1 MSESFTASNGSV
13 ITPREDGRLGGA
25 GGILYQREVDA
36 LREFFVHQAET
47 DWQAKRDAELGRWRY
62 KKSQCVVYAHAGA
75 GATQEVVNVVDET
88 TGQSGLY
95 GRVDAQHTGYMDV
108 LGNNARLYFDA
119 HPLPEPRPWEDA
131 KPGDVW
137 VLTVD
142 GAEYAWGVGSGVDRG
157 RFIYAGGETNLPKDD
172 PDITAGYPLWVDG
185 KTVNGQEAGA

>member
-1 MSESFTASNGSV
+1 MSEPFTASNGFSV
-13 ITPREDGRLGGA
+13 RVEGG
-25 GGILYQREVDA
+25 GCINVSGTVIYPLEVAA
-36 LREFFVHQAET
+36 LREFFLHEAET

-131 KPGDVW
+131 KPGD
-137 VLTVD
+137 
-142 GAEYAWGVGSGVDRG
+142 
-157 RFIYAGGETNLPKDD
+157 
-172 PDITAGYPLWVDG
+172 
-185 KTVNGQEAGA
+185 GQEAGA